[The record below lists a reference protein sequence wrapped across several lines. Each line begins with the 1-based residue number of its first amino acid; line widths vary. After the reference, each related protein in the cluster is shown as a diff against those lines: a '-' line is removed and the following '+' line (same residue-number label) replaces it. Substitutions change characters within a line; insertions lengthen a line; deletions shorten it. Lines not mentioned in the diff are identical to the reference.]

1 MIVDKTVKEFV
12 KMINNIPN
20 YFFNAA
26 IYKKSLGTP
35 RSKVI
40 KK

>member
-12 KMINNIPN
+12 KMINNMPK

-26 IYKKSLGTP
+26 IYKKSLGIT
-35 RSKVI
+35 RFKVL